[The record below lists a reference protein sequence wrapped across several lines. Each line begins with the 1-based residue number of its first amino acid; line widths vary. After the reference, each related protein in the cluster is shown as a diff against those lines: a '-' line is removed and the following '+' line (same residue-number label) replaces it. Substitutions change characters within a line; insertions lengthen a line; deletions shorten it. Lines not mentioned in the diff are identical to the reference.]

1 MGNSKVSRMIGLV
14 MLVASFSCWFVMVG
28 MMLYI
33 AQFNTPNLVDDFCF
47 AWVSKEYG
55 VLPGAYYYYMG
66 WSGRYFGNI
75 LMHLTPL
82 FFSSSFTFSG
92 LNTYLL
98 LSFGFVTNLYL
109 VRRVTD
115 LPFRSTRLWS
125 SVFLIQ
131 AAALYSI
138 SGMYQW
144 FYWFSGI
151 YYYASLQLVLLFFV
165 VYFFE
170 KASWLRTSVLSILL
184 FCLMG
189 SSEISMLLFS
199 GVFWGYQ
206 LWKWRFKGPI
216 ESELYLFFAIWVV
229 GFLLVMLAPGNQ
241 VRAVTNV
248 NLGDGIHIL
257 LSNVK
262 ELIKQFFS
270 SPFMWACFLWVL
282 FVLEL
287 PKSYARM
294 SIVDMFLVTALF
306 FFSIIVSFIPLSF
319 ALGEVHI
326 PERIISLFLLF
337 MLMFTCFIVLQ
348 LKSVWGGLHLN
359 RISVLVLVFIGLG
372 IYKSKN
378 FSLLSHEISSGSAEA
393 YTQEYRARFE
403 QIRLSKSDS
412 VVVAPLKNHSAL
424 FFTEDLSQDPKHL
437 WCKCVA
443 NYYGK
448 KAVNRK

>member
-1 MGNSKVSRMIGLV
+1 MGNKLVGRFINRV
-14 MLVASFSCWFVMVG
+14 MLLACFGSWAIMVS

-55 VLPGAYYYYMG
+55 VLAGAYYYYVG

-98 LSFGFVTNLYL
+98 LAFGFVTNLYL

-115 LPFRSTRLWS
+115 LSFRSSRLWS

-131 AAALYSI
+131 AATLYSI

-151 YYYASLQLVLLFFV
+151 YYYVSLQLVFLFFV

-170 KASWLRTSVLSILL
+170 KATWIRTAILVSVL

-189 SSEISMLLFS
+189 SSEISMLIFS

-206 LWKWRFKGPI
+206 LWKWRFKGPLNA
-216 ESELYLFFAIWVV
+216 ELYLLFAIWLI
-229 GFLLVMLAPGNQ
+229 GFLLMILSPGNQ

-248 NLGDGIHIL
+248 PLADGIHIL
-257 LSNVK
+257 LANVK
-262 ELIKQFFS
+262 ELIEQFFS
-270 SPFMWACFLWVL
+270 SPFMWACMLWVL

-287 PKSYARM
+287 PKSYLRM
-294 SIVDMFLVTALF
+294 SILDMIVLTALF
-306 FFSIIVSFIPLSF
+306 FVSIIVSFIPLSF

-337 MLMFTCFIVLQ
+337 MLFYMCFIVLQ

-359 RISVLVLVFIGLG
+359 RISLLVLVFIGLG
-372 IYKSKN
+372 VYKSKN
-378 FSLLSHEISSGSAEA
+378 FSLLFHEISSGSAER
-393 YTQEYRARFE
+393 YTKEYRARFE
-403 QIRLSKSDS
+403 QIRLAKTDK

-424 FFTEDLSQDPKHL
+424 FFTEDLSTDPKHL

-448 KAVNRK
+448 KSVNRK

>member
-1 MGNSKVSRMIGLV
+1 MKNPTISRIIGRVMFVACFGSWATLV
-14 MLVASFSCWFVMVG
+14 F
-28 MMLYI
+28 MMLYL

-47 AWVSKEYG
+47 AWVSKEFG
-55 VLPGAYYYYMG
+55 VLPGAYFYYMG

-75 LMHLTPL
+75 MMHLTPL

-92 LNTYLL
+92 INTYLL
-98 LSFGFVTNLYL
+98 LALGFVTNLYL
-109 VRRVTD
+109 VRRMTD

-151 YYYASLQLVLLFFV
+151 YYYASLQLVILFFV

-170 KASWLRTSVLSILL
+170 KPSRVRTWILAGLL

-206 LWKWRFKGPI
+206 LWKWRFKGPLNP
-216 ESELYLFFAIWVV
+216 ELYLFLGIWLV
-229 GFLLVMLAPGNQ
+229 GFLLVMLSPGNQ

-248 NLGDGIHIL
+248 PLADGIHIL

-262 ELIKQFFS
+262 ELIRQFFS
-270 SPFMWACFLWVL
+270 SPFMWASFLWVL

-287 PKSYARM
+287 PKSYVRM
-294 SIVDMFLVTALF
+294 SILDMLALTALF
-306 FFSIIVSFIPLSF
+306 FISIIVSFIPLSF

-326 PERIISLFLLF
+326 PERIISLFLLY
-337 MLMFTCFIVLQ
+337 MLMFVCFIVLQ

-378 FSLLSHEISSGSAEA
+378 FDLLSHEISTGSAKA
-393 YTQEYRARFE
+393 YSQEYRARFE
-403 QIRLSKSDS
+403 QIRLSKTDS
-412 VVVAPLKNHSAL
+412 VEVAPLKNHSAL
-424 FFTEDLSQDPKHL
+424 FFTEDLSTDPKHL

-448 KAVNRK
+448 KAVYRK

>member
-14 MLVASFSCWFVMVG
+14 MLVACFSCWFVMVG

-66 WSGRYFGNI
+66 WSGRFFGDI
-75 LMHLTPL
+75 LKHMTSVL
-82 FFSSSFTFSG
+82 FCSSFIFSG
-92 LNTYLL
+92 LNRCFLL
-98 LSFGFVTNLYL
+98 FFG
-109 VRRVTD
+109 
-115 LPFRSTRLWS
+115 
-125 SVFLIQ
+125 
-131 AAALYSI
+131 
-138 SGMYQW
+138 

-170 KASWLRTSVLSILL
+170 KESRLRTWILSIML

-216 ESELYLFFAIWVV
+216 ESELYLFFAIWLV

-378 FSLLSHEISSGSAEA
+378 FSLLSHEISTGSAEA

-412 VVVAPLKNHSAL
+412 VEVAPLKNHSAL

>member
-1 MGNSKVSRMIGLV
+1 MGNNRVSLFINRFMLLACFGCWAVMI
-14 MLVASFSCWFVMVG
+14 F
-28 MMLYI
+28 MMLYL

-55 VLPGAYYYYMG
+55 VLAGAYYYYMG
-66 WSGRYFGNI
+66 WSGRYFGNVM
-75 LMHLTPL
+75 MHLTPL

-98 LSFGFVTNLYL
+98 LSFGFITNLYL

-206 LWKWRFKGPI
+206 VWIWRFKGPI
-216 ESELYLFFAIWVV
+216 NKELYVYLAIWLI

-248 NLGDGIHIL
+248 PLADGIQIL
-257 LSNVK
+257 VSNIK

-287 PKSYARM
+287 PKRYVRM
-294 SIVDMFLVTALF
+294 SIMDMLVLTFLFIV
-306 FFSIIVSFIPLSF
+306 SIIVSFIPLSF

-326 PERIISLFLLF
+326 PERIISLFLLYI
-337 MLMFTCFIVLQ
+337 LMFVCFIVLQ

-378 FSLLSHEISSGSAEA
+378 FNLLSQEISSGAAEA
-393 YTQEYRARFE
+393 YTLEYRARFE
-403 QIRLSKSDS
+403 QIRNSKSDS